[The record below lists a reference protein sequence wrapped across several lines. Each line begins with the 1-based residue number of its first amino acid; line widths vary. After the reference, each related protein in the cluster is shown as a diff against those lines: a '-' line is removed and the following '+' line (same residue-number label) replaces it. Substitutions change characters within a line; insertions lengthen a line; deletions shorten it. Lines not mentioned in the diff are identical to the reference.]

1 MKIYW
6 GLSKAITLAPGVM
19 YSKNR
24 NSRASIY
31 DFYGVDDAAYLMML
45 EEAAKVR
52 KRRELFEASEKSKLQ
67 EIAENAWDS
76 KGQSVNG
83 GRGGREGGRERERD
97 HGSGV

>member
-1 MKIYW
+1 
-6 GLSKAITLAPGVM
+6 M

-67 EIAENAWDS
+67 EIAENAWSS
-76 KGQSVNG
+76 KGWCRVVNFVHHQS
-83 GRGGREGGRERERD
+83 
-97 HGSGV
+97 SYMLYI